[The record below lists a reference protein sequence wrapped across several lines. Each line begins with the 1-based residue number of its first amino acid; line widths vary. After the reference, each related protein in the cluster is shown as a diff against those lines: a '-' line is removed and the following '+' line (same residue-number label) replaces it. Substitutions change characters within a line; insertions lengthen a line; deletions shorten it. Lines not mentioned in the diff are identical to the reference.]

1 MMGIRRVSY
10 GSPSRGRVVQ
20 TTDTK
25 EEIDTGEDVPVEVS
39 ETAIEEEIA
48 TLPSV
53 QYPQDTVITQPSRG
67 DGDDIQ
73 DTTITQPSRG
83 DGDDIQDTTIT

>member
-10 GSPSRGRVVQ
+10 DSPSRGRVVQ

-39 ETAIEEEIA
+39 ETAIEEEIV

-53 QYPQDTVITQPSRG
+53 QYP
-67 DGDDIQ
+67 
-73 DTTITQPSRG
+73 
-83 DGDDIQDTTIT
+83 